1 MKQQFAAAPDTEQ
14 DDEIDLMALFG
25 TLWRGK
31 WIVLLAIFLS
41 AALGGFYAY
50 RMAVPLYPA
59 TVTVALNGQEQQVIT
74 DIESIL
80 GGAAWDSVAI
90 NTELEVLRSRQLVGQ
105 LVDRLDLTLDPEFNG
120 ALRIP
125 SAFDRLRSA
134 VLAPLQSAPV
144 EETRSQEIQE
154 ISVRNRVIDAAL
166 GRITAASVRSSL
178 ALTISVTT
186 TGPAK
191 SVRIANALAE
201 IYIENQILVKLE
213 ALTSAT
219 AFLSTQTVELRQNLE
234 DLEGQLTIFSDQAE
248 LISPEVL
255 GAQSIQL
262 RELRTRLQEQRVRAI
277 DLRARLE
284 TLRALQALGDAESF
298 VLAADE
304 FRLTRSL
311 TQFRNDRISEVELD
325 TQIDEYLDQLAS
337 DASRDEQQ
345 AAALEASEQQLSA
358 EIQRQSEELIA
369 LQQLEREAEAARLLY
384 ESFFTRLQEANVQQG
399 LEVADGR
406 IISEAV
412 PRPASSPRKRNILV
426 LSALLGVLLGSG
438 LVLLREIRFAGFRTP
453 DDLRQQTQRTVLAS
467 VPMIPAKDRKAVQ
480 RYLSDKP
487 NSIVAE
493 AIRNLRTSVLMSDID
508 TPPQVMMITSS
519 VPGEG
524 KTTLALALGRIM
536 AGMEK
541 KVLLIEADIRRRTFK
556 EYFDTD
562 MSVPLL
568 DLLLGTVKAED
579 VDPFVRELG
588 FDVLT
593 GSRSDI
599 NAADLF
605 ASEKFATLMK
615 NLRASYDYIIIDTP
629 PVLAVPDA
637 RVIGAHADA
646 IIYGV
651 AWNKTTKTQVR
662 HGLDMLDSVGL
673 SVTGLVLS
681 QVDQS
686 KMASYGYGGQYGYDT
701 YGSKYYDR

>member
-1 MKQQFAAAPDTEQ
+1 MKQQIAAAPDTER

-31 WIVLLAIFLS
+31 WIVLLAVFLS

-144 EETRSQEIQE
+144 EETRSREIQE

-166 GRITAASVRSSL
+166 GRITAESVRSSL

-311 TQFRNDRISEVELD
+311 TQFRSGRISEVELD
-325 TQIDEYLDQLAS
+325 TQIDDYLDQLAS

>member
-1 MKQQFAAAPDTEQ
+1 
-14 DDEIDLMALFG
+14 
-25 TLWRGK
+25 
-31 WIVLLAIFLS
+31 
-41 AALGGFYAY
+41 
-50 RMAVPLYPA
+50 
-59 TVTVALNGQEQQVIT
+59 
-74 DIESIL
+74 
-80 GGAAWDSVAI
+80 
-90 NTELEVLRSRQLVGQ
+90 
-105 LVDRLDLTLDPEFNG
+105 
-120 ALRIP
+120 
-125 SAFDRLRSA
+125 
-134 VLAPLQSAPV
+134 
-144 EETRSQEIQE
+144 
-154 ISVRNRVIDAAL
+154 
-166 GRITAASVRSSL
+166 
-178 ALTISVTT
+178 
-186 TGPAK
+186 
-191 SVRIANALAE
+191 
-201 IYIENQILVKLE
+201 
-213 ALTSAT
+213 
-219 AFLSTQTVELRQNLE
+219 
-234 DLEGQLTIFSDQAE
+234 LTIFSDQAE

-438 LVLLREIRFAGFRTP
+438 LVLLREMRFAGFRTP

>member
-1 MKQQFAAAPDTEQ
+1 MKQQIAAAPDTER

-31 WIVLLAIFLS
+31 WIVLLAVFLS

-144 EETRSQEIQE
+144 EETRSREIQE

-166 GRITAASVRSSL
+166 GRITAESVRSSL

-262 RELRTRLQEQRVRAI
+262 RELRTRLQEQRARGI

-284 TLRALQALGDAESF
+284 TLRTLQALGGAESF

-311 TQFRNDRISEVELD
+311 TQFRSGRISEVELD
-325 TQIDEYLDQLAS
+325 TQIDDYLDQLAS

-345 AAALEASEQQLSA
+345 AAALQASELQLSA

-426 LSALLGVLLGSG
+426 LSALLGFLLGSG
-438 LVLLREIRFAGFRTP
+438 LVLLREMRFAGFRTP

-524 KTTLALALGRIM
+524 KTTLALALARIM

-562 MSVPLL
+562 TSVPLL

-579 VDPFVRELG
+579 VDPFVPELG

-593 GSRSDI
+593 GSTSDT

-646 IIYGV
+646 ILYGV

-673 SVTGLVLS
+673 NVTGLVLS